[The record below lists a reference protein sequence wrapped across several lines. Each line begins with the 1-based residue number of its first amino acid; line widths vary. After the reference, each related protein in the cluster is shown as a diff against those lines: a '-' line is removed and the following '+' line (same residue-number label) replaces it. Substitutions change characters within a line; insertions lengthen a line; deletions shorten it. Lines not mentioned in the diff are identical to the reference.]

1 MDILKGM
8 KQLILLT
15 ILLAL
20 TAPTIAFNPIINIKN
35 HLETVDISYAAR
47 LKVAHRIDNFR
58 SEASKVINIPMRVQ
72 RKVSSVLGQIPILV
86 FDGKINAIMDFSG
99 GGFKVTVI
107 YNFK

>member
-1 MDILKGM
+1 M
-8 KQLILLT
+8 KQLTLLT

-20 TAPTIAFNPIINIKN
+20 AAPAMAFNPIINIKN

-47 LKVAHRIDNFR
+47 LKAAQRIDNFR
-58 SEASKVINIPMRVQ
+58 SEASKAFNISTHTQ
-72 RKVSSVLGQIPILV
+72 HKVSSVLGRIPILV

-99 GGFKVTVI
+99 GGFKATVI